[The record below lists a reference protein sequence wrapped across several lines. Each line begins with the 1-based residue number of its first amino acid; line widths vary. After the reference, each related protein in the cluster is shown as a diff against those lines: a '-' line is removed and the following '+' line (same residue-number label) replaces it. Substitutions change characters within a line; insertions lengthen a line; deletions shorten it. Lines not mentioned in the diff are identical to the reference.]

1 MIETKKIV
9 EQYIKTLGTLTEIN
23 VDVWQT
29 PFDEIHQKG
38 IFRLIHYHPKVEK
51 TCLIPVLV
59 VYAFINRPYILDLQP
74 ERSIIGKFL
83 DRGLDVYMIDW
94 GYPKRGDKY
103 LTLEDYIEYIDKAV
117 GIMSQRTGNEK
128 ITLHGYCLGGTL
140 SLIYS
145 ALYPEKVKNLVLQ
158 ATPIDF
164 DVQGTINFWV
174 KSLDADKVV
183 DAMGN
188 VPGEF
193 LNYGFLLA
201 NPIGLTFGKY
211 ANLLKEAIDEEFL
224 KMFLR
229 MEKWIFD
236 SPDVPGET
244 FRQYIKEWYQQNL
257 LIKNEFILAGKKVD
271 LRKITMP
278 TVLLTADYDHIA
290 PPESTKPLLDV
301 ISSTDKTMMSFPTG
315 HIGVSVGSKPAYNF
329 WPKVCDWITER
340 SSNGMDSERPISNH
354 Q

>member
-1 MIETKKIV
+1 MTKPNQIL
-9 EQYIKTLGTLTEIN
+9 EQSINTLKALSDID

-29 PFDEIHQKG
+29 PFEEIHKKG
-38 IFRLIHYHPKVEK
+38 IFRLIRYKPKVK
-51 TCLIPVLV
+51 KPFPTPVLI

-74 ERSIIGKFL
+74 ERSVIGKFL
-83 DRGLDVYMIDW
+83 DCGLDVYMIDW
-94 GYPKRGDKY
+94 GYPKTADKY
-103 LTLEDYIEYIDKAV
+103 ITIEDYIEYIDQALEIICK
-117 GIMSQRTGNEK
+117 RTGKEK

-140 SLIYS
+140 STIYS
-145 ALYPEKVKNLVLQ
+145 SLHPEKVKNLVLQ

-164 DVQGTINFWV
+164 DVPGVINFWA
-174 KSLDADKVV
+174 KSLDVDKIV

-188 VPGEF
+188 APGEF

-211 ANLLKEAIDEEFL
+211 ATLLKESKDEKFL

-244 FRQYIKEWYQQNL
+244 YRQYIKEWYQQNL
-257 LIKNEFILAGKKVD
+257 LIKNKFTLNGKKVD

-278 TVLLTADYDHIA
+278 TVILTATYDHIA
-290 PPESTKPLLDV
+290 PPESSEPLFQK
-301 ISSTDKTMMSFPTG
+301 ISSKDKTIMPFPTG
-315 HIGVSVGSKPAYNF
+315 HIGVSVGSKPAYEF
-329 WPKVCDWITER
+329 WPKVCDWIIER
-340 SSNGMDSERPISNH
+340 S

>member
-1 MIETKKIV
+1 MLKKNQLL
-9 EQYIKTLGTLTEIN
+9 EQSMNTLRTLTEID

-38 IFRLIHYHPKVEK
+38 IFRLIHYRKKVEK
-51 TCLIPVLV
+51 PCPTPVLI

-74 ERSIIGKFL
+74 ERSVIGKLL

-94 GYPKRGDKY
+94 GYPKKADKY
-103 LTLEDYIEYIDKAV
+103 ITIEDYIQYIDEALEIISKQS
-117 GIMSQRTGNEK
+117 GKEK

-140 SLIYS
+140 SIIYS
-145 ALYPEKVKNLVLQ
+145 SLFPEKVKNLVLQ

-164 DVQGTINFWV
+164 DVPGIINSWV
-174 KSLDADKVV
+174 KSLDVNKIV

-211 ANLLKEAIDEEFL
+211 ANLLKELKDEKFL

-244 FRQYIKEWYQQNL
+244 YRQYVKEWYQQNL
-257 LIKNEFILAGKKVD
+257 LIKNKFMLSGKKVD
-271 LRKITMP
+271 LTKINMP
-278 TVLLTADYDHIA
+278 TAILTANYDHIA
-290 PPESTKPLLDV
+290 PPESSKPLLDI
-301 ISSTDKTMMSFPTG
+301 ISSKDKTIMSFPTG

-329 WPKVCDWITER
+329 WPKVCDWIIER
-340 SSNGMDSERPISNH
+340 SY
-354 Q
+354 

>member
-1 MIETKKIV
+1 MSENEKFINNSIN
-9 EQYIKTLGTLTEIN
+9 TLKALTEIE

-29 PFDEIHQKG
+29 PYEVIHERG
-38 IFRLIHYHPKVEK
+38 IFRLLHYKKTYEK
-51 TCLIPVLV
+51 THPTPVLI

-74 ERSIIGKFL
+74 ERSVIKKIL
-83 DRGLDVYMIDW
+83 DRGLDVFMIDW
-94 GYPKRGDKY
+94 GYPKKADKFI
-103 LTLEDYIEYIDKAV
+103 TLEDYIKYIGQSLKIISDL
-117 GIMSQRTGNEK
+117 TGK
-128 ITLHGYCLGGTL
+128 KQITLHGYCLGGTL
-140 SLIYS
+140 STIFS

-164 DVQGTINFWV
+164 DVPGIINCWA
-174 KSLDADKVV
+174 KSLEVDKIVN
-183 DAMGN
+183 ALGN

-211 ANLLKEAIDEEFL
+211 ANLLKETQKEKFL

-244 FRQYIKEWYQQNL
+244 YRQYIKEWYQQNL
-257 LIKNEFILAGKKVD
+257 LIKNKFTLGRKKVD
-271 LRKITMP
+271 LKKITMP
-278 TVLLTADYDHIA
+278 TVILTASYDHIA
-290 PPESTKPLLDV
+290 PPESSEPLLEK
-301 ISSTDKTMMSFPTG
+301 ISSEDKQSMAFPTG
-315 HIGVSVGSKPAYNF
+315 HIGISVGSKPAYEF
-329 WPKVCDWITER
+329 WPRVCDWIIAR
-340 SSNGMDSERPISNH
+340 S

>member
-1 MIETKKIV
+1 MTETERFV
-9 EQYIKTLGTLTEIN
+9 DQSLNTLKALTEIE

-29 PFDEIHQKG
+29 PYEVVHQKG
-38 IFRLIHYHPKVEK
+38 IFRLIRYKSKVEK
-51 TCLIPVLV
+51 TFPTPVLI

-74 ERSIIGKFL
+74 ERSVIGKFL
-83 DRGLDVYMIDW
+83 ERGLDVYMIDW
-94 GYPKRGDKY
+94 GYPKKADKY
-103 LTLEDYIEYIDKAV
+103 ITIEDYIEYIDQALEIVSKK
-117 GIMSQRTGNEK
+117 TGKKK

-140 SLIYS
+140 STIYS
-145 ALYPEKVKNLVLQ
+145 AIYPEKVKNLVLQ

-164 DVQGTINFWV
+164 DVPGIINCWA
-174 KSLDADKVV
+174 KSLEVDKIV
-183 DAMGN
+183 DALGN

-211 ANLLKEAIDEEFL
+211 ANLLKETQDEKFL

-244 FRQYIKEWYQQNL
+244 YRQYIKEWYQQNL
-257 LIKNEFILAGKKVD
+257 LIKNEFTINGNRVD
-271 LRKITMP
+271 LGNISMP
-278 TVLLTADYDHIA
+278 TLILTATYDHIA
-290 PPESTKPLLDV
+290 PPESSEPLLKK
-301 ISSTDKTMMSFPTG
+301 ISSKDKLVMPFPTG
-315 HIGVSVGSKPAYNF
+315 HIGVSVGSKPARDF
-329 WPKVCDWITER
+329 WPKVCDWIIER
-340 SSNGMDSERPISNH
+340 S